1 MKRRAGRLPDAV
13 TELAGTAADG
23 TRAKRLRILILAPSF
38 EPAVDAGGPARSLTN
53 LVDLISPDHDV
64 LVLTP
69 DRDLGA
75 SEPFEGLSGT
85 TVVRGTARVRYIDDR
100 SSRRMVRELAAV
112 SDQPFD
118 IVLVNSFWNTGFAFL
133 PVVLRLA
140 RVLKAGTLALMPRG
154 ELEAGA
160 LALESGKKSLA
171 MPVVRRVYAHGVDVV
186 GATSD
191 SERENLAA
199 RIPGVPVV
207 MVDDAPDRI
216 PFGTPETNHPS
227 TGPALAFLGRVH
239 PTKGVL
245 PLLRALRRVEAP
257 FELDIAGPIG
267 DRAYWDACR
276 AEIAKLPPAARVT
289 WVGTV
294 QRADIAAFLHNHD
307 ALISLTAGENFSHV
321 FPESLQA
328 GCPVLATDR
337 TPWTD
342 VLRSG
347 GGWVVLDRDDAEDVA
362 AAVRGIVALT
372 PQERAQSRL
381 AARAA
386 FDRWAA
392 HRPPNIVDRVI
403 AWRAG
408 ALPDQ
413 GPGTG
418 VELGD
423 RTP

>member
-1 MKRRAGRLPDAV
+1 MPDAATEPAVTSAGR
-13 TELAGTAADG
+13 

-53 LVDLISPDHDV
+53 LVDIVSPDHDV
-64 LVLTP
+64 FVLTP

-75 SEPFEGLSGT
+75 SEPFESLSGT
-85 TVVRGTARVRYIDDR
+85 TVDRGSARVRYVDER
-100 SSRRMVRELAAV
+100 SAARMVREIAAL
-112 SDQPFD
+112 SDQRFD
-118 IVLVNSFWNTGFAFL
+118 IVVLNSFWNTRFAFL

-140 RVLKAGTLALMPRG
+140 HVLKARTVALMPRG
-154 ELEAGA
+154 ELETGA
-160 LALESGKKSLA
+160 LALESSKKSIA
-171 MPVVRRVYAHGVDVV
+171 MPLVRQVYSRGVDVL

-191 SERENLAA
+191 SEWDNLA
-199 RIPGVPVV
+199 RWIPGVPVV

-216 PFGTPETNHPS
+216 AFGTPEPRDAS
-227 TGPALAFLGRVH
+227 MGPALAFLGRVH

-245 PLLRALRRVEAP
+245 PLLRALQLVDAP
-257 FELDIAGPIG
+257 FTLDIAGPIG
-267 DRAYWDACR
+267 DQAYWEACR
-276 AEIAKLPPAARVT
+276 AEIAKLPSTARVT

-294 QRADIAAFLHNHD
+294 QRPDIPSFLQGHD

-337 TPWTD
+337 TPWTE

-347 GGWVVLDRDDAEDVA
+347 GGWVVLDRDDAAEVA
-362 AAVRGIVALT
+362 SAVRGIVAMT

-381 AARAA
+381 AARAS

-392 HRPPNIVDRVI
+392 VRPLNIVDRVI

-408 ALPDQ
+408 AEPDRAPAQ
-413 GPGTG
+413 GFGPGGSTA
-418 VELGD
+418 
-423 RTP
+423 